1 MTKCYFPGPIVPFN
15 LSHPSYFSG
24 FVCYDS
30 SQVKLYKLYIVCVHR
45 NTRISFRWQSEEN
58 KPVSKKGTR
67 ILYLDS
73 YLHETLL
80 KSECY
85 LHLSWLNGVCVT
97 ATLHY
102 TTAAAVSRW
111 SELDN
116 FAVGQCGCC
125 TVWMLHNA
133 WTFCLCWEVIRA
145 ANNLWS
151 VTDKKL
157 DSVQPSISE
166 ASDHKVFTVRSKT
179 F

>member
-1 MTKCYFPGPIVPFN
+1 MIALKLNYINYT
-15 LSHPSYFSG
+15 L
-24 FVCYDS
+24 FVFTETLESVSDDNQRRTNQ
-30 SQVKLYKLYIVCVHR
+30 SQRKE
-45 NTRISFRWQSEEN
+45 QE
-58 KPVSKKGTR
+58 
-67 ILYLDS
+67 YLDS